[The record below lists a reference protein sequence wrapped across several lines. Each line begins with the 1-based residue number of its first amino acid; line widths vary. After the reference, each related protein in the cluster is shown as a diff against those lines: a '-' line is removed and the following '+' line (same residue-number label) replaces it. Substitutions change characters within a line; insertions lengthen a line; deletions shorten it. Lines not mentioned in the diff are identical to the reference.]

1 MNLTTTLDR
10 VLSTLG
16 YPSATHALIN
26 RYADRLNLEVAPSA
40 RVSSGCLFRGA
51 VDLGPMTRVSRGCIL
66 NGDITVD
73 KQTNFEPNC
82 DVIGNVEFGKYCAI
96 AKRSTFQQTN
106 HETAQP
112 SMQIRL
118 YDEVLDS
125 ELPPASNGPITIGND
140 VWVGIGAT
148 VLSGVTVGDGAVIG
162 AGSVVTSDV
171 EPYSIV
177 GGVPA
182 EHIKWRFPE
191 EVREKL
197 LEIEWWTWD
206 EATIRN
212 NRDFFER
219 ELQDVSDI
227 PVFASECDDEDRTRE
242 AGRLPI
248 H

>member
-16 YPSATHALIN
+16 YPTVTHGLIN
-26 RYADRLNLEVAPSA
+26 RYAEGLELEIAQSA
-40 RVSSGCLFRGA
+40 RVSSGCLFRGEIG
-51 VDLGPMTRVSRGCIL
+51 LGPMTRVSRGCIL

-96 AKRSTFQQTN
+96 AKRSTFQQIN
-106 HETAQP
+106 HEMTKP

-140 VWVGIGAT
+140 VWIGIGST
-148 VLSGVTVGDGAVIG
+148 VLSGVTVGNGAVIG
-162 AGSVVTSDV
+162 AGSVVTNDV
-171 EPYSIV
+171 KPYSIV

-206 EATIRN
+206 EATIRD
-212 NRDFFER
+212 NREFFER
-219 ELQDVSDI
+219 ELQDGSDI
-227 PVFASECDDEDRTRE
+227 PVFAPDSETEDGTAE
-242 AGRLPI
+242 TGRLSI
-248 H
+248 R